1 MKKILYVSPH
11 LSTGGLPQYLCK
23 KIEHFNSD
31 YDIWCIEYSNYSDE
45 YVVQK
50 DKIREIL
57 GDKLI
62 TLAGEK
68 SAIIEIISDL
78 SPDII
83 HFEEIPET
91 FIDGFIL
98 DNIYSSERDYKIL
111 VTTHSSNTDP
121 RHLLYLADKFI
132 LVSEW
137 SLSVF
142 KNSLGDSIPLDIW
155 EYPIQKRNEID
166 KDFFKNKLEF
176 DDDYVHILNVGLFTP
191 GKNQGEIF
199 NLAKKLKDY
208 KIKFHFVGNLAQ
220 NFESYWGPLLR
231 EKPDNCIIHGEKSN
245 VDDFYQACDAFY
257 FSSNF
262 ELNPLVI
269 KEALSFQLPVFAKKL
284 HTYLNTYDENVNYII
299 GDVEVDSQLLV
310 SKLKPKKE
318 IFGWFSYGELY
329 DFFVDDSVN
338 GSKIVEIGSFFGKS
352 TDYLIKKIDESGKDI
367 KLFCIDTFEG
377 TQNEE
382 FHLGLINQHGGDI
395 YEDFCNNINKDK
407 VTILKDYS
415 SNCCDFFDNCSVDY
429 LMIDGDHSY
438 EGVTSDINNYFYKIR
453 PGGYICGDDY
463 NVFASTTKAV
473 NDFFNGC
480 NKLTK
485 NNKNW
490 YYRVPRVQIIH
501 ISTLPETERIKNS
514 INNIEHL
521 KTYGF
526 DIKRIVNERYSGD
539 LNLQNYRISDTSN
552 VKPGHYGCYLAH
564 TGALKEIDDV
574 NYDYTIIMEEDA
586 YLSSGLREF
595 ADAIHKAIF
604 VCEKEEVY
612 FVGFGNTNQ
621 IEPEEFY
628 NDYIKCWHHNL
639 AHCYLIPNRY
649 KKWYIDKILNTKWD
663 VADIWYNH
671 IFNIDRKTRLATK
684 KIYSKQLS
692 GMSLIDNVYKKY
704 KDGLMI

>member
-1 MKKILYVSPH
+1 MRKILYVTPH

-23 KIEHFNSD
+23 KIEHFQSE
-31 YDIWCIEYSNYSDE
+31 YDIFCIEYSNYSDE

-50 DKIREIL
+50 NKIREIL

-62 TLAGEK
+62 TLTGEK
-68 SAIIEIISDL
+68 SDIIQIISDI
-78 SPDII
+78 SPDVI

-91 FIDGFIL
+91 FIDGSIL
-98 DNIYSSERDYKIL
+98 DNIYHSEREYKIL

-142 KNSLGDSIPLDIW
+142 KSSLVDSIPLDIW
-155 EYPIQKRNEID
+155 EYPIQKRDSID
-166 KDFFKNKLEF
+166 REFFKNKLGFENDF
-176 DDDYVHILNVGLFTP
+176 VHILNVGLFTP
-191 GKNQGEIF
+191 GKNQAEIF

-220 NFESYWGPLLR
+220 NFENYWGPLLR

-284 HTYLNTYDENVNYII
+284 NTYLDTYDQKVNYIT
-299 GDVEVDSQLLV
+299 GDIEIDSRVLI
-310 SKLKPKKE
+310 SKLNPVRE
-318 IFGWFSYGELY
+318 IFGWFSYSELY
-329 DFFVDDSVN
+329 DFFVDDSVDD
-338 GSKIVEIGSFFGKS
+338 SKIVEIGSFFGKS
-352 TDYLIKKIDESGKDI
+352 TEYLLKKINQSGKDI
-367 KLFCIDTFEG
+367 KVFCIDTFEG

-382 FHLGLINQHGGDI
+382 FHLNLVNEHGGDI
-395 YEDFCNNINKDK
+395 YEDFCKNIDAAK

-415 SNCCDFFDNCSVDY
+415 NNCSDIFDNCSIDY

-438 EGVTSDINNYFYKIR
+438 DGVTSDINNYFYKVK

-463 NVFASTTKAV
+463 NVFPSTTRAV
-473 NDFFNGC
+473 NDFFKGC
-480 NKLTK
+480 NKLTT
-485 NNKNW
+485 NNLNW
-490 YYRVPRVQIIH
+490 YYRIPRVQIIH
-501 ISTLPETERIKNS
+501 ISTLPETDRIKNS

-521 KTYGF
+521 KRYGF
-526 DIKRIVNERYSGD
+526 DVKRIVNERYSGD
-539 LNLQNYRISDTSN
+539 LNLQNYRINDTSN

-586 YLSSGLREF
+586 YLSCGLREF

-604 VCEKEEVY
+604 VCEREEVY
-612 FVGFGNTNQ
+612 FIGLGNINQ

-649 KKWYIDKILNTKWD
+649 KGWYLDKIANTKWD

-671 IFNIDRKTRLATK
+671 IFNIDRKIRLATK
-684 KIYSKQLS
+684 KVYSKQLS